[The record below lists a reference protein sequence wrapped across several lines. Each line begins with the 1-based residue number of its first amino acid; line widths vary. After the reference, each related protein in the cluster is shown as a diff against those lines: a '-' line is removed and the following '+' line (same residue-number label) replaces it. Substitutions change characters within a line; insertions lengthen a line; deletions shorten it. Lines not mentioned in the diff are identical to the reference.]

1 MTFHWLPDV
10 MKIQVF
16 TLVLQEI

>member
-1 MTFHWLPDV
+1 MKFHWLPDV